1 MDSSGSFV
9 SKQLSPSSCSV
20 YSMYFS
26 IMVAIVLAI
35 LGMVVHGRGRR
46 PANIR
51 ADTIAWRRVNGRLIR
66 KIHLP

>member
-35 LGMVVHGRGRR
+35 LGMVVHGRGRSHGR
-46 PANIR
+46 SSA
-51 ADTIAWRRVNGRLIR
+51 TIAWRRVNGRLIR
-66 KIHLP
+66 KIPLS

>member
-1 MDSSGSFV
+1 
-9 SKQLSPSSCSV
+9 
-20 YSMYFS
+20 MYFS

-35 LGMVVHGRGRR
+35 LAMVVHGRGRR